1 MTTSLYG
8 GNQDSV
14 PVWGEPAAAVE
25 RRFSEEPGEW
35 IADARCRQGD
45 PDALFVRGGQ
55 QREAVAICRPCP
67 VLHKCRAEALD
78 NREEFG
84 VWGGLTERQRRAL
97 LRQNPQ
103 VDNWADYLAAGGEL
117 HGI

>member
-1 MTTSLYG
+1 MTTSLYRG
-8 GNQDSV
+8 SERYF
-14 PVWGEPAAAVE
+14 PVWGESVAPGREDVPE
-25 RRFSEEPGEW
+25 GRGEW
-35 IADARCRQGD
+35 IVNARCRQGD

-67 VLHKCRAEALD
+67 VLQKCRAEALD

-97 LRQNPQ
+97 LRHNPH
-103 VDNWADYLAAGGEL
+103 VENWAEYLAAGGEL